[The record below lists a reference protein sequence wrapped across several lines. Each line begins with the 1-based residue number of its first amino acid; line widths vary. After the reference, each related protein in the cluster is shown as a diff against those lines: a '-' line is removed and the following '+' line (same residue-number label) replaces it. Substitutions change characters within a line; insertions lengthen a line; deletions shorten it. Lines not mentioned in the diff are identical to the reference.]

1 LDSLK
6 LAAQLTVKITQ
17 GSRMEGLIGTII
29 GAILAGGAMI
39 LNSYYASKRQ
49 EKREDHIA
57 RRKVLEKDMASLESL
72 YQETL
77 ELIDRII
84 RKKGRD
90 EAGKIEK
97 VYNIEVK
104 LQLQAPKE
112 VFDKFHGIRSAVA
125 DMSSKLTP
133 FPEEFIPKF
142 EGDQDRY
149 KRLEARKNAESQRTE
164 EAKEYLPEIYKKYE
178 QLTELM
184 KNDIAKK
191 KQLQP

>member
-1 LDSLK
+1 MINRH
-6 LAAQLTVKITQ
+6 LAFELAVRVTQ
-17 GSRMEGLIGTII
+17 ESRMEGLIGTVI

-49 EKREDHIA
+49 EEREDHLA
-57 RRKVLEKDMASLESL
+57 RRKVLEKDLESLEKL

-77 ELIDRII
+77 ELLDRII
-84 RKKGRD
+84 RKQGRD

-112 VFDKFHGIRSAVA
+112 VFDKFRGIRSAVA
-125 DMSSKLTP
+125 DMSAKLTP

-142 EGDQDRY
+142 EEDEERY
-149 KRLEARKNAESQRTE
+149 QRLEARKNTERQRSE

-178 QLTELM
+178 QLTDLM
-184 KNDIAKK
+184 KNDIEEK